1 MPRVEIAPDI
11 FWIGVNDY
19 NTELFE
25 GLWPVSEKG
34 VSYNSYLLKDQKN
47 VLIDLVKSS
56 YFDEFLYQIKQV
68 LDPQNLHYIVVNHM
82 EPDHSGTL
90 SLLREVAP
98 QAIILCTPQAQPMI
112 QSFYHLQERIQI
124 LKDGEVLNL
133 GKKELQFFF
142 IPFVHWPET
151 MVSYEKSSGILFSC
165 DVFGSYG
172 ALQGTIFDDQ
182 CQNLD
187 FYIAEALR
195 YYANIVAKFS
205 PMVKKA
211 IAKLS
216 GIQLK
221 VVAPSHGLIW
231 RGNPQQIVELYQKW
245 ADFQTTGGEEGI
257 TLLYG
262 TMYGATEKA
271 TETFMQGLLKS
282 EVPFEV
288 FDVRKIHPSYILKA
302 LWQNRG
308 VAVAVPTYET
318 GLFPP
323 LAHLLDL
330 AKRKGI
336 TTKKVVYLGS
346 FAWSGGAKRELEK
359 WCVELGWEI
368 IDTLEFKGNFTLK
381 ESQKIEELG
390 TKFGKTIKQVF
401 T

>member
-1 MPRVEIAPDI
+1 
-11 FWIGVNDY
+11 
-19 NTELFE
+19 
-25 GLWPVSEKG
+25 
-34 VSYNSYLLKDQKN
+34 
-47 VLIDLVKSS
+47 
-56 YFDEFLYQIKQV
+56 
-68 LDPQNLHYIVVNHM
+68 
-82 EPDHSGTL
+82 
-90 SLLREVAP
+90 
-98 QAIILCTPQAQPMI
+98 
-112 QSFYHLQERIQI
+112 
-124 LKDGEVLNL
+124 
-133 GKKELQFFF
+133 
-142 IPFVHWPET
+142 
-151 MVSYEKSSGILFSC
+151 
-165 DVFGSYG
+165 
-172 ALQGTIFDDQ
+172 
-182 CQNLD
+182 
-187 FYIAEALR
+187 
-195 YYANIVAKFS
+195 
-205 PMVKKA
+205 
-211 IAKLS
+211 KLS

>member
-1 MPRVEIAPDI
+1 VPRIEIAPNV

-68 LDPQNLHYIVVNHM
+68 IDPRELHYIVVNHM

-98 QAIILCTPQAQPMI
+98 QATILCTPQAQPMI
-112 QSFYHLQERIQI
+112 QAFYHLEKGIQTVQ
-124 LKDGEVLNL
+124 DGDELSL
-133 GKKELQFFF
+133 GTKKLQFFF

-151 MVSYEKSSGILFSC
+151 MVSFEQSSGILFSC
-165 DVFGSYG
+165 DAFGGYG
-172 ALQGTIFDDQ
+172 ALKGTIFDDQ

-187 FYIAEALR
+187 FYIDEALR

-205 PMVKKA
+205 AMVKKA

-216 GIQLK
+216 DIKLN

-245 ADFQTTGGEEGI
+245 ADFQTTGGEAGV

-336 TTKKVVYLGS
+336 AGKKVVYLGS

-359 WCVELGWEI
+359 WCADLNWEM
-368 IDTLEFKGNFTLK
+368 IDSLEFKGNPTIQEF
-381 ESQKIEELG
+381 QKAEELG
-390 TKFGKTIKQVF
+390 NRFGKMIKQVSI
-401 T
+401 